1 MADNDDKGRPPDDAG
16 PRGQSV
22 FGAIKDYAV
31 RLKAKTATQTPARPM
46 RVLVVD
52 DEEPVRKF
60 VDRVLQK
67 AGYETSVASDGPDA
81 LEIAQKVRP
90 LDILVT
96 DLMMPLM
103 AGDELA
109 RRLRQS
115 EPALKVLYLTA
126 YSDRLFK
133 ERSTLWQ
140 DEAFLEKPCSVKGL
154 VEAVSLLRSGRIDT
168 PEK

>member
-1 MADNDDKGRPPDDAG
+1 
-16 PRGQSV
+16 V
-22 FGAIKDYAV
+22 FKAIKEYAA
-31 RLKAKTATQTPARPM
+31 RLKTKAPAQTSRPARPL

-67 AGYETSVASDGPDA
+67 AGYETTLASDGPDA
-81 LEIAQKVRP
+81 IEIAQKIRP

-103 AGDELA
+103 SGDELA

-115 EPALKVLYLTA
+115 EPGLKVLYLTA

-133 ERSTLWQ
+133 EKTTLWQ

-154 VEAVSLLRSGRIDT
+154 VEAVSLLRSGRLDA